1 MSKAPTETEY
11 SIPGAF
17 PALAL
22 LSDLH
27 GRDYQ
32 PVIASLKRHR
42 PSLICVTGDFIYGS
56 NPTNDTS
63 PLVSQPNVLPFLT
76 ACGPIAPTYVSLG
89 NHERVLDDADLH
101 VIGSTGVTVLDNRY
115 ITTTVDGFDLVIGG
129 LTSPYCLEYR
139 KFREEYYREAVDTE
153 SHSVDATPLPR
164 YPKRILADKDSKQ
177 EPKQRI
183 IPDTSW
189 LAEFA
194 FTPGY
199 HILLSHHPEFVK
211 EIVSSV
217 VADRTS
223 VEMPID
229 LILSGH
235 AHGGQW
241 RVYHPIKH
249 KWIGVFAPG
258 QGFWPKLTEGV
269 HEISSGAP
277 GSLVISRGL
286 ANTSKIPRF
295 FNRPEVVY
303 ISGAG
308 KNCASVNKRNSE
320 NNIQT

>member
-1 MSKAPTETEY
+1 MNIPLTETEY

-32 PVIASLKRHR
+32 PVIASLKKYR
-42 PSLICVTGDFIYGS
+42 PAIICITGDFIYGS
-56 NPTNDTS
+56 NPVDDTS
-63 PLVSQPNVLPFLT
+63 PLVSQQNVLPFLT
-76 ACGPIAPTYVSLG
+76 ACSSIAPTFVSLG

-101 VIGSTGVTVLDNRY
+101 AIGSTGVTVLDNRY
-115 ITTTVDGFDLVIGG
+115 ITTTVNGFYLVIGG

-139 KFREEYYREAVDTE
+139 KFREEFYREAVDTA
-153 SHSVDATPLPR
+153 SHIVDTTSLPS
-164 YPKRILADKDSKQ
+164 YPKRVVADKDNQ
-177 EPKQRI
+177 HDPKRRPL
-183 IPDTSW
+183 PDTSW
-189 LAEFA
+189 LTEFA
-194 FTPGY
+194 STPGY
-199 HILLSHHPEFVK
+199 HILLSHHPELVD
-211 EIVSSV
+211 V
-217 VADRTS
+217 VNAR

-241 RVYHPIKH
+241 RVYHPIKK

-277 GSLVISRGL
+277 GSHTSLVISRGL
-286 ANTSKIPRF
+286 ANTANIPRF
-295 FNRPEVVY
+295 FNKPEVVY
-303 ISGAG
+303 ITASGI
-308 KNCASVNKRNSE
+308 KSRN
-320 NNIQT
+320 NARTK